1 MIGFVAGNEKEAAT
15 EEVMKAVLALI
26 IIYVGTFLVAIQ
38 GASNNSAQAAQSAS
52 QDAQPTTAAKAVDPA
67 KEADIRSLLE
77 LVGARD
83 MIQDAADNAVSQ
95 FKERIS
101 ASMPNNERAQNIANV
116 FAADFQ
122 KKYDPDDLMNQ
133 LVVIYDKHYTDGEIK
148 GLLQFY
154 GSPLGQKA
162 AAEMPKINREI
173 VAATRAISNQAAR
186 QAWQELK
193 AENPGASQGARPFA
207 GRRRGQLGQNSAQQA
222 QSDPQP

>member
-1 MIGFVAGNEKEAAT
+1 
-15 EEVMKAVLALI
+15 MKAVLALI

-38 GASNNSAQAAQSAS
+38 GASNNAAQAAQNAS
-52 QDAQPTTAAKAVDPA
+52 QDAQAVTPAKAIDPA

-95 FKERIS
+95 FKEKIS
-101 ASMPNNERAQNIANV
+101 ASMPNNERAQNLANT
-116 FAADFQ
+116 FAAEFH

-133 LVVIYDKHYTDGEIK
+133 LVVIYDKHYTDEEIK

-193 AENPGASQGARPFA
+193 AENPGAGQGAHPFG
-207 GRRRGQLGQNSAQQA
+207 GRRRGRLGQNPPPASAQQA
-222 QSDPQP
+222 QSEQQP